1 MREIILSYWDSF
13 FTDLIRPYRDEI
25 TAISMLIV
33 AIFTVVL
40 ARVAWKQ
47 TRDARILQRANLDV
61 KFGGVRDTPAGELV
75 GRVDFKNV
83 GHLPAQKLRWLVRLD
98 SGGLNWRPPKIKKQR
113 LGGRECYSDR
123 RGVAE
128 RKQLYSFARRR
139 GRRVS
144 ICIGASDLCRRV

>member
-47 TRDARILQRANLDV
+47 TRDARILQRANLDA
-61 KFGGVRDTPAGELV
+61 KFGGVRDTPRA
-75 GRVDFKNV
+75 
-83 GHLPAQKLRWLVRLD
+83 
-98 SGGLNWRPPKIKKQR
+98 NWW
-113 LGGRECYSDR
+113 
-123 RGVAE
+123 V
-128 RKQLYSFARRR
+128 
-139 GRRVS
+139 VS
-144 ICIGASDLCRRV
+144 ISKTSDICQHKNCVGWSGWIAAV